1 MYSLSTAAGAKGG
14 GGYFGGG
21 NKQGKPNTGGGGK
34 GCYGGSNYGGTCEF
48 KTIGGNVSTETWG
61 SRGGSG
67 VFFIVFDKCP
77 CTQ

>member
-1 MYSLSTAAGAKGG
+1 MYSDSTAGGAKGG

-34 GCYGGSNYGGTCEF
+34 GCFGESNYGGTCEF
-48 KTIGGNVSTETWG
+48 ELVGGNIRTWG